1 MDLPQRKNNR
11 LKEYDYSQNGAY
23 FITLCTKDR
32 KRILSEIVGE
42 GSPLPQL
49 SEYGIVAE
57 QWIKK
62 ISEKYQHISLDHY
75 VIMPDHIHLLLMVE
89 NSGGRGNPAPT
100 IGTIMGW
107 LKYQITKNCNHI
119 NNSAGESI
127 FQRSYY
133 DHVIRNEQ
141 DYYEIW
147 EYIENNPKSW
157 ILK

>member
-62 ISEKYQHISLDHY
+62 ISEKYKDIDSYRISL
-75 VIMPDHIHLLLMVE
+75 I
-89 NSGGRGNPAPT
+89 
-100 IGTIMGW
+100 
-107 LKYQITKNCNHI
+107 KYFFTTSYLQIIRDSFSKFY
-119 NNSAGESI
+119 S
-127 FQRSYY
+127 RYY
-133 DHVIRNEQ
+133 RAIARH
-141 DYYEIW
+141 
-147 EYIENNPKSW
+147 PP
-157 ILK
+157 